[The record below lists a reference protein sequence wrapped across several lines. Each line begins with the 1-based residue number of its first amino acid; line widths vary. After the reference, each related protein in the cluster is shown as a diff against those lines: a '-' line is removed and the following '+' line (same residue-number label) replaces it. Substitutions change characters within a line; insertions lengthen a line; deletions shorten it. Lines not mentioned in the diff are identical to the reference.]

1 MLRGSDLT
9 RARDHDLG
17 VGMEEEKNRARHPTV
32 AAEALE
38 RTRHALPAH
47 QGAREIGEEP
57 QAVRGRA
64 RRALR

>member
-1 MLRGSDLT
+1 
-9 RARDHDLG
+9 
-17 VGMEEEKNRARHPTV
+17 MEEEKNRTRHPTV

-47 QGAREIGEEP
+47 QRAREIGEEP